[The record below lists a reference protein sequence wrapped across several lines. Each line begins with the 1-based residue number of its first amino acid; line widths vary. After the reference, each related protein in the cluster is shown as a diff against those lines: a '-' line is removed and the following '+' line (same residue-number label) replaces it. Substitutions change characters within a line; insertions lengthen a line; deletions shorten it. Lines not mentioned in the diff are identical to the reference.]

1 MLGSVARRAF
11 TLVAVI
17 GKIMAKKN
25 DRERERER
33 ERGERKKSKKG
44 EENRAD
50 MIR

>member
-33 ERGERKKSKKG
+33 GERKKSKKG